1 MPKKK
6 ETVEGEILKEKKVT
20 KKKVNGSAQKEEK
33 IKVSKDKRSEAKE
46 LRKAYFFPRLMAY
59 IIDFAIVTLLLSF
72 ILVFLPANENYTA
85 YLEEYEQ
92 IQINYLEGKTSS
104 DEYVNQSVEVVRD
117 LDYSNVMTSI
127 VGVVVFI
134 LYFVVFQFYNNGQT
148 LGKKLMGVRVVS
160 ATGDEKVSMNQYVL
174 RSLLVNSLVCNILLI
189 GMVLFMSR
197 DVYFYTKFIVEG
209 IQTLLIIVSAFM
221 VIYSASGRGLHDK
234 MAETRVVMV
243 D

>member
-6 ETVEGEILKEKKVT
+6 ETVEGEVLKEKRVT
-20 KKKVNGSAQKEEK
+20 KKKADADHPKEEK
-33 IKVSKDKRSEAKE
+33 TKTSRVKVEEKKE
-46 LRKAYFFPRLMAY
+46 YRKAYFFPRLMAY

-72 ILVFLPANENYTA
+72 ILMFFPANENYSA

-92 IQINYLEGKTSS
+92 IQMNYLEGKTSA
-104 DEYVNQSVEVVRD
+104 DEYINQSVDVVHD
-117 LDYSNVMTSI
+117 LDYSNVMTSV
-127 VGVVVFI
+127 VGVIVFI

-160 ATGDEKVSMNQYVL
+160 TTGDDKVSMNQYVL

-197 DVYFYTKFIVEG
+197 DVYFYAKFIVEG
-209 IQTLLIIVSAFM
+209 IQSILILASAFM

-234 MAETRVVMV
+234 MAATRVVMV

>member
-20 KKKVNGSAQKEEK
+20 KKKANGSAQKEEK
-33 IKVSKDKRSEAKE
+33 IKVSKDKRSEEKE

-197 DVYFYTKFIVEG
+197 DVYFYTKFIVEW
-209 IQTLLIIVSAFM
+209 LKL
-221 VIYSASGRGLHDK
+221 
-234 MAETRVVMV
+234 E
-243 D
+243 

>member
-20 KKKVNGSAQKEEK
+20 KKKANGSAQKEEK
-33 IKVSKDKRSEAKE
+33 IKVSKDKRSEEKE

>member
-33 IKVSKDKRSEAKE
+33 IKVSKDKRSEEKE

>member
-20 KKKVNGSAQKEEK
+20 KKKANGSAQKEEK
-33 IKVSKDKRSEAKE
+33 IKVSKDKRSEEKE

-197 DVYFYTKFIVEG
+197 DVYYYTKFIVEG

>member
-20 KKKVNGSAQKEEK
+20 KKKANGSAQKEEK
-33 IKVSKDKRSEAKE
+33 IKVSKDKRSEEKE

-209 IQTLLIIVSAFM
+209 IQTLLIIVSAVM

-243 D
+243 H

>member
-33 IKVSKDKRSEAKE
+33 IKVSKGKRSEAKE

-234 MAETRVVMV
+234 MAETRVLMV

>member
-6 ETVEGEILKEKKVT
+6 ETVEGEVLKEKKVT
-20 KKKVNGSAQKEEK
+20 KKKVANTTQKEDKIEGSKVKDLEK
-33 IKVSKDKRSEAKE
+33 KE
-46 LRKAYFFPRLMAY
+46 YRKAYFFPRLMAY

-72 ILVFLPANENYTA
+72 ILMFLPTNENYSA

-92 IQINYLEGKTSS
+92 IQMNYLEGKTSA
-104 DEYVNQSVEVVRD
+104 DEYINQSVDVVHD
-117 LDYSNVMTSI
+117 LDYSNVMTSV
-127 VGVVVFI
+127 VGVFVFI

-160 ATGDEKVSMNQYVL
+160 ITGEEKVSMNQYVL

-189 GMVLFMSR
+189 GMVLFMNR
-197 DVYFYTKFIVEG
+197 EVYYYGKFIIEG

-221 VIYSASGRGLHDK
+221 VIYSASGRGIHDK
-234 MAETRVVMV
+234 MAATRVVMV

>member
-1 MPKKK
+1 MAKKK
-6 ETVEGEILKEKKVT
+6 ETVEGEVLKEKRVT
-20 KKKVNGSAQKEEK
+20 KKKTETDHPKEEK
-33 IKVSKDKRSEAKE
+33 KKTSQVKVEEKKE
-46 LRKAYFFPRLMAY
+46 YRKAFFFPRLMAY

-72 ILVFLPANENYTA
+72 ILMFLPANENYSA
-85 YLEEYEQ
+85 YLEEYEKVQ
-92 IQINYLEGKTSS
+92 IDYLEGKTSA

-117 LDYSNVMTSI
+117 LDYSNVMTSV
-127 VGVVVFI
+127 VGVIVFI

-160 ATGDEKVSMNQYVL
+160 ITGDEKASMNQYVL

-197 DVYFYTKFIVEG
+197 DIYFYAKFIVEG
-209 IQTLLIIVSAFM
+209 IQSILILASAFM

-234 MAETRVVMV
+234 MAATRVVMV

>member
-20 KKKVNGSAQKEEK
+20 KKKANGSAQKEEK
-33 IKVSKDKRSEAKE
+33 IKVSKDKRSEEKE

-59 IIDFAIVTLLLSF
+59 IIDFAIVNLLLSF

>member
-20 KKKVNGSAQKEEK
+20 KKKANGSAQKEEK
-33 IKVSKDKRSEAKE
+33 IKVSKDKRSEEKE

-160 ATGDEKVSMNQYVL
+160 ATGDEKVSMNQYVI

-221 VIYSASGRGLHDK
+221 VIYSSSGRGLHDK

>member
-20 KKKVNGSAQKEEK
+20 KKKANGSAQKEEK
-33 IKVSKDKRSEAKE
+33 IKVSKDKRSEEKE

-160 ATGDEKVSMNQYVL
+160 ATGDKKVSMNQYVL